1 MTGPRLANWLALFAF
16 AIILG
21 VLGACGGGGS
31 SSDSGTSLIVSP
43 IPTTLNLGTST
54 LDPSGLEVRT
64 SISTDSVA
72 SDGTVTVDIFNGG
85 PQYAE
90 VVDGS
95 GRTVLLGYLSDEDP
109 TLSARTTAI
118 ALGFLYLAG
127 PGLGGQAR
135 EDLLARMD
143 ELPGFDAFVDAV
155 QAQIDAEGYLNFDSP
170 TFKSAVEAFVGGTLT
185 RSRGVIADPTTAS
198 GLSLDTTVAG
208 KLTVQNVYLR
218 RVNLYL
224 KRVSYV
230 DKDGK
235 AVEDTGTNWAKTEM
249 PLVARYGGIT
259 GTIDGFLKG
268 EVPYSPVST
277 NPPLSIP
284 LSPGDAQET
293 KYEMYAI
300 GPGFLT
306 NAHFNS
312 APQTILDDLTT
323 LELKALFL
331 DVFMVFVTNVAL
343 PINGEAADNFIKF
356 VGGNA
361 VVTDIINNL
370 KTTVPQLG
378 EQLAAGDYTGAM
390 KTLFTSAYT
399 SNTILPAIA
408 QLALDFIDQNASLTD
423 ATYDKIFSGMSGL
436 LEKMGKIDVGFTVA
450 DLGLL
455 FHDVAVSQKVEKF
468 NLTVTPGKIT
478 LVAGALK
485 IRPTDTT
492 TIKAIIQDKDPSG
505 TYEYEWKVAPSDKY
519 YVEDSKLKGT
529 DDSPDGILR
538 TADDTVNIRSTV
550 STNGSAVVSC
560 EAFRID
566 NGRERVGAASITITF
581 DANTEV
587 IVERTHEWQILSKM
601 NVSTN
606 SSGTVYYTPN
616 VVLYFDVP
624 KISGAYRYDL
634 IQFYI
639 DLGRGTTRTF
649 YEPINQPITGLPNPN
664 YVKSLFGPEAN
675 PPANTLR
682 YYNWTRTVVGGY
694 TDPAKAQLG
703 MQSLID
709 QANEE
714 KQNFI
719 AQSKTYK
726 P

>member
-1 MTGPRLANWLALFAF
+1 MIRFSGQWLIVIVVALC
-16 AIILG
+16 LG
-21 VLGACGGGGS
+21 VLAACGGGGS
-31 SSDSGTSLIVSP
+31 GSSSGTSLVVSP
-43 IPTTLNLGTST
+43 IQTTLNLGTST
-54 LDPSGLEVRT
+54 LDPTGLEVRT
-64 SISTDSVA
+64 SISTDAVA

-90 VVDGS
+90 VVDAS
-95 GRTVLLGYLSDEDP
+95 DRTVFLGYLSEDDP
-109 TLSARTTAI
+109 TLSARTTAV

-135 EDLLARMD
+135 ADLLARMD

-170 TFKSAVEAFVGGTLT
+170 TFKTAVEAFVGGTLT

-208 KLTVQNVYLR
+208 KLTVQNIYLR

-259 GTIDGFLKG
+259 GTLDGYLKG
-268 EVPYSPVST
+268 ELPYSPVST
-277 NPPLSIP
+277 NPALSIP
-284 LSPGDAQET
+284 LSPGDGQET

-306 NAHFNS
+306 NAHFNT

-331 DVFMVFVTNVAL
+331 DVFLVYVANIAL
-343 PINGEAADNFIKF
+343 PINGEQVDNFVKF

-361 VVTDIINNL
+361 VITDIIGNL
-370 KTTVPQLG
+370 KTNLPQLG
-378 EQLAAGDYTGAM
+378 QQLGAGDYTGAM
-390 KTLFTSAYT
+390 KTLFTSTYT
-399 SNTILPAIA
+399 SGTILPALA
-408 QLALDFIDQNASLTD
+408 QLTLDFIDQNASLSD
-423 ATYDKIFSGMSGL
+423 ATYDKIFKGMSGL
-436 LEKMGKIDVGFTVA
+436 LDKMGKIDIGFTVA

-455 FHDVAVSQKVEKF
+455 FHDIANSQKVEKF

-550 STNGSAVVSC
+550 TTNGTAVVSC

-566 NGRERVGAASITITF
+566 NGRERIGASNITITF
-581 DANTEV
+581 DANTLE
-587 IVERTHEWQILSKM
+587 IVERTHEWKILTKM
-601 NVSTN
+601 NESVVNGRT
-606 SSGTVYYTPN
+606 YYLPN

-624 KISGAYRYDL
+624 KISGAFRYDL
-634 IQFYI
+634 IQYYI
-639 DLGRGTTRTF
+639 DIGRGTTRTLN
-649 YEPINQPITGLPNPN
+649 EPITQPITGLNNPN
-664 YVKSLFGPEAN
+664 YVKTVFGLDAN

-682 YYNWTRTVVGGY
+682 YYNYIRTVVGGY
-694 TDPAKAQLG
+694 TDPEKAQLG

-709 QANEE
+709 NANEE